1 MLGWELKDLPSGR
14 SQGRDLPRV
23 VLWDGRER
31 PRGYGVGVVGVPR
44 TVRVGGGVAE
54 AAAGVSASP
63 RVRAASASACGSVPG
78 VVAVGEVCGVSPR
91 GAARSWTAA
100 KQDFGWVRHTA
111 VDAMGVEVK
120 DCDPLG
126 FLSPRFVK
134 SLCCFGNEIIVFT
147 FAIFVTSLMVYH
159 ISTNFSTLALYH
171 VLLACKRPFVFL
183 FLLLLDP

>member
-1 MLGWELKDLPSGR
+1 MGLVSSGFPERYEWAEVLPNPPLVSR
-14 SQGRDLPRV
+14 LLPGFG
-23 VLWDGRER
+23 L
-31 PRGYGVGVVGVPR
+31 P
-44 TVRVGGGVAE
+44 
-54 AAAGVSASP
+54 AAL
-63 RVRAASASACGSVPG
+63 CGSVPG

-120 DCDPLG
+120 DFDPLG

-171 VLLACKRPFVFL
+171 VLLACKKSETFCISFSSPPRSIKASSDDFCF
-183 FLLLLDP
+183 